1 MTVVPNPSSETNLAV
16 TPAAS
21 VNIDS
26 NAASAATNVAA
37 DPGSGSALTIAAGD
51 GVHGLPVLRRNCP
64 GTKASAF
71 CAWAEEDW
79 TEMDST
85 LAVQQVMSICK
96 SEHTIT
102 LFQVN
107 PMLHKLTFL
116 HFILVYSTNYKT
128 GCV

>member
-26 NAASAATNVAA
+26 NAASAATTVAA
-37 DPGSGSALTIAAGD
+37 DPGSGSALTIATGD

-96 SEHTIT
+96 SKRTIT
-102 LFQVN
+102 V
-107 PMLHKLTFL
+107 LT
-116 HFILVYSTNYKT
+116 HCFIN
-128 GCV
+128 

>member
-26 NAASAATNVAA
+26 NAASATTTVAA
-37 DPGSGSALTIAAGD
+37 DPGSGSALTVAAGD

-85 LAVQQVMSICK
+85 LAVQQVMSIFE
-96 SEHTIT
+96 SDHSIT
-102 LFQVN
+102 
-107 PMLHKLTFL
+107 KRLTQR
-116 HFILVYSTNYKT
+116 FID
-128 GCV
+128 

>member
-1 MTVVPNPSSETNLAV
+1 MTVVPNPSSETNLAL

-26 NAASAATNVAA
+26 NAASATTTAA

-64 GTKASAF
+64 GTKSSAF

-85 LAVQQVMSICK
+85 LAVQQVMSIFK
-96 SEHTIT
+96 SDHTIT
-102 LFQVN
+102 L
-107 PMLHKLTFL
+107 LKD
-116 HFILVYSTNYKT
+116 
-128 GCV
+128 